1 MNDSTPGKEL
11 LETKILMAKTLRLY
25 YLTNNIVEKEELQI
39 KYTELE
45 ELSKQYSED
54 SLTAEEQAQLLHLA
68 QYTELYEEYHTTH
81 SIVRKAEIEEIFI
94 NIEEKEASV

>member
-1 MNDSTPGKEL
+1 
-11 LETKILMAKTLRLY
+11 MAKTLWLY
-25 YLTNNIVEKEELQI
+25 YLTNSNVKKEELQI

-45 ELSKQYSED
+45 EFSKQYSED

-81 SIVRKAEIEEIFI
+81 SIGIISATAGLDIESF
-94 NIEEKEASV
+94 EASIVDSQG